1 MYKQRNWQWI
11 FRQNVTFFCKC
22 NSVRIALPDP
32 DLEISGGGG
41 GVGRGLPGPFP
52 WIRHWIGQN
61 IKKGVS
67 LERSIFADVVTY
79 QFINLN

>member
-11 FRQNVTFFCKC
+11 FLQNVTFFCKC
-22 NSVRIALPDP
+22 NSVRVAVPDP
-32 DLEISGGGG
+32 DLEISGSG
-41 GVGRGLPGPFP
+41 GRGLPRPLP

-61 IKKGVS
+61 IKNEVS